1 MPVPGEL
8 LNMQDE
14 KDAKFLCSFLPAEQ
28 GGGGK
33 QAALG
38 QELFLLFSRLLSCPF
53 LCSTDMEK
61 LMHLIFMVFL
71 SASCAVENVTV
82 VYGME
87 GGTISVN
94 CTYNPWQQRWREK
107 SWCKMIDETEC
118 QHVVSA
124 RRFWLPFLKN
134 RNGNTSISDNVRE
147 GVLTVTMKR
156 LKKQDAGLY
165 QCKTEYLGETNSL
178 RKVQVEVLTA
188 VPETQMP
195 EEPRA
200 VQSISGVPPEADFT
214 VLYIIVGFLVTKF
227 TVAVLIFIIGNSR
240 KNGETEQKNPRLNE
254 QQVLPFTGHF
264 AHDGISPS
272 WESTA

>member
-1 MPVPGEL
+1 
-8 LNMQDE
+8 MQDE
-14 KDAKFLCSFLPAEQ
+14 KDAKFLCSFLPAARRGE
-28 GGGGK
+28 K

-38 QELFLLFSRLLSCPF
+38 QEPFSLFSRLLSCP
-53 LCSTDMEK
+53 LCCSAGMEK
-61 LMHLIFMVFL
+61 LVRLIFLVFL
-71 SASCAVENVTV
+71 SASCAAENVTV

-94 CTYNPWQQRWREK
+94 CTYDPWQQRWREK
-107 SWCKMIDETEC
+107 SWCKQVDETKC

-134 RNGNTSISDNVRE
+134 RNGTTSIRDNVHE

-156 LKKQDAGLY
+156 LKKEDAGLY
-165 QCKTEYLGETNSL
+165 QCKTDYLGETNSL

-188 VPETQMP
+188 FLETQMP
-195 EEPRA
+195 EEPSA
-200 VQSISGVPPEADFT
+200 VQSISSIPPEADFT
-214 VLYIIVGFLVTKF
+214 VFYIIAGFLVTKF
-227 TVAVLIFIIGNSR
+227 MVAVLIFIIGNSR
-240 KNGETEQKNPRLNE
+240 KNRETEQKNPRLNE
-254 QQVLPFTGHF
+254 QQALHIAGDL

>member
-1 MPVPGEL
+1 MKKMPSSCAHSFRQSKEGE
-8 LNMQDE
+8 
-14 KDAKFLCSFLPAEQ
+14 
-28 GGGGK
+28 K

-38 QELFLLFSRLLSCPF
+38 QEPFSLFSRFLSCP
-53 LCSTDMEK
+53 LCCSTDMEK
-61 LMHLIFMVFL
+61 LVHLIFLVFL
-71 SASCAVENVTV
+71 SASCAAENVTV

-107 SWCKMIDETEC
+107 SWCKQIDETKC

-134 RNGNTSISDNVRE
+134 RNGTTSISDNVRD
-147 GVLTVTMKR
+147 GVLTVTMKQ

-165 QCKTEYLGETNSL
+165 QCKTDYLGETNSL
-178 RKVQVEVLTA
+178 MKVQVEVLTA
-188 VPETQMP
+188 VLETQMP
-195 EEPRA
+195 EEPSA
-200 VQSISGVPPEADFT
+200 VQSISSIPPEADFT
-214 VLYIIVGFLVTKF
+214 VFYIIVGFLVIKF
-227 TVAVLIFIIGNSR
+227 VVAVLIFITGNSR
-240 KNGETEQKNPRLNE
+240 KNRETEQKNPSLNE
-254 QQVLPFTGHF
+254 QQVLPFAGDI

>member
-1 MPVPGEL
+1 MKKMPSSCAHSFRQSKEGE
-8 LNMQDE
+8 
-14 KDAKFLCSFLPAEQ
+14 
-28 GGGGK
+28 K

-38 QELFLLFSRLLSCPF
+38 QEPFSLFSRFLSCP
-53 LCSTDMEK
+53 LCCSTDMEK
-61 LMHLIFMVFL
+61 LMHLIFLVFL
-71 SASCAVENVTV
+71 SASCAAENVTV

-107 SWCKMIDETEC
+107 SWCKQIDETKC

-134 RNGNTSISDNVRE
+134 RNGTTSISDNVRD
-147 GVLTVTMKR
+147 GVLTVTMKQ

-165 QCKTEYLGETNSL
+165 QCKTDYLGETNSL

-188 VPETQMP
+188 VLETQMP
-195 EEPRA
+195 EEPSA
-200 VQSISGVPPEADFT
+200 VQSISSIPPEADFT
-214 VLYIIVGFLVTKF
+214 VSYIIAGFLVIKF
-227 TVAVLIFIIGNSR
+227 VVAVLILIAGNSR
-240 KNGETEQKNPRLNE
+240 KNRATEQKNPSLNE
-254 QQVLPFTGHF
+254 QQVLPSTGDV

-272 WESTA
+272 WDSTA